1 MVTELNDD
9 SILLVEEPKSS
20 LIIVSFGGINNQMG
34 IPVFEFFNMMNNK
47 IVLKF
52 IKDTKQSWYLLGIT
66 ELTTLTQ
73 LSINF

>member
-34 IPVFEFFNMMNNK
+34 IPV
-47 IVLKF
+47 
-52 IKDTKQSWYLLGIT
+52 
-66 ELTTLTQ
+66 
-73 LSINF
+73 LSFLI